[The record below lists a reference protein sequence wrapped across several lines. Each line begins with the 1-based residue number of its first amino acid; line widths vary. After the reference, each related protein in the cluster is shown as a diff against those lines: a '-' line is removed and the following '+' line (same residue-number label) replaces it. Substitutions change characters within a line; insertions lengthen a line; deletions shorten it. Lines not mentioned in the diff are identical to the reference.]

1 MDAVKVWPRWSL
13 VYFKLGGKYRRGMIT
28 IQGPVWSEVFVNE
41 RWTKQRT
48 RTADLLPVPL
58 TGPDGSR

>member
-1 MDAVKVWPRWSL
+1 MKIWPKYSL

-28 IQGPVWSEVFVNE
+28 KQNTTYSLVFVSE
-41 RWTKQRT
+41 WWPRQRVLTK
-48 RTADLLPVPL
+48 DLLPVPL